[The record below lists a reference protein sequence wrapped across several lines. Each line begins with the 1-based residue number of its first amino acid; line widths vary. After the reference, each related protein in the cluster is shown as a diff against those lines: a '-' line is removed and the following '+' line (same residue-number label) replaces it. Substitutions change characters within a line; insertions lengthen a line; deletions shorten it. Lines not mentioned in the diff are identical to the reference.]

1 MVASVPQ
8 TFHGS
13 LDIGANHFRTAFDVL
28 FLDDESAAV
37 NIEARLANVDSLQS
51 NAFLCRSH
59 LRYLII
65 GGTKHGDEVGFLG
78 EQSRR
83 LKRRGGLLNLD
94 GCEIQVVDS
103 CKGRHQ
109 KPLRLSR
116 ADRPR
121 FTLKIFET
129 LNVGLSATQNVEGFK
144 LQS

>member
-13 LDIGANHFRTAFDVL
+13 FDIGANHFRTAFDVL

-37 NIEARLANVDSLQS
+37 NIEARLAHVDSLQS
-51 NAFLCRSH
+51 NALFSRSH

-83 LKRRGGLLNLD
+83 LKRRGGALKLD
-94 GCEIQVVDS
+94 GCEIEVVML
-103 CKGRHQ
+103 CEGRQQ
-109 KPLRLSR
+109 KSLKLSR
-116 ADRPR
+116 AYRCR
-121 FTLKIFET
+121 AVCK
-129 LNVGLSATQNVEGFK
+129 GVEVHHVR
-144 LQS
+144 L